1 MLFLTN
7 SLRHHKYALSILLM
21 AGLSPA
27 QTAPLIAN
35 INGSVFVAA
44 TSTLVL
50 LWGPNRNQIFG
61 NESLTV
67 SHDRSKP
74 APAGAELL
82 SPARKRWEKEKI

>member
-44 TSTLVL
+44 TPTLVL

-67 SHDRSKP
+67 STRP
-74 APAGAELL
+74 IQA
-82 SPARKRWEKEKI
+82 SPGRGGITEPSA